1 MEETTIE
8 QLKKFLG
15 SINGENITSKEFS
28 TAIQK
33 IAELIMKI
41 KEDQDESISDIEDAY
56 AAILSKLRNNAE
68 QAYSDLRGKVDNL
81 FVENKLEEMK
91 GTNEAHIAEMK
102 KMMSEMIE
110 SKMKEMDIGMNGMKT
125 KVSNLKPIEGRPGR
139 NGSPDTPEMIAAK
152 LNTKEG
158 IVDLSVIKGGKEALR
173 LLDQKIT
180 FAVSKGGAAAPR
192 GRMHYYDLS
201 DSLDGVTK
209 TFVLPAFWNVIGV
222 FGTSSPTVFRPTID
236 YTLSGVEITFTD
248 QIDATTVLASGQTV
262 IIQYEEA

>member
-56 AAILSKLRNNAE
+56 A
-68 QAYSDLRGKVDNL
+68 DLRGKVDNL

-110 SKMKEMDIGMNGMKT
+110 SKMKEMDI
-125 KVSNLKPIEGRPGR
+125 
-139 NGSPDTPEMIAAK
+139 
-152 LNTKEG
+152 
-158 IVDLSVIKGGKEALR
+158 
-173 LLDQKIT
+173 
-180 FAVSKGGAAAPR
+180 
-192 GRMHYYDLS
+192 
-201 DSLDGVTK
+201 
-209 TFVLPAFWNVIGV
+209 
-222 FGTSSPTVFRPTID
+222 
-236 YTLSGVEITFTD
+236 
-248 QIDATTVLASGQTV
+248 
-262 IIQYEEA
+262 